1 MAQLIAVAARTIVPS
16 RMLRLLPRTPVCP
29 THVLGQPVVCMVLC
43 VCHLR
48 IIFLSPTVTLSLH
61 CRHTTSVTLMIRV
74 VVSDEA
80 EPVHFAALHKASPP
94 VNWLTRLFFFFFFY
108 VADHAKNQRA
118 QCDCRRFATLF
129 RLSRSRGRTKILA
142 ARSRII
148 LSYTYTSLCVRI
160 RPCIEPITVPPR
172 QLIRVSRA
180 RSKLSP
186 PEKRVAY
193 ANFHHGAA
201 FLREERILFF
211 FFFLP
216 RANWPTSGDKVGQKT
231 VSVDIEPRRHRRPV
245 RSSHRARR
253 VHLDERPRTNVPRIS
268 SAAVSKPFLKDSR
281 RGFEDEGGGE
291 GEWTEGWH
299 EGG

>member
-1 MAQLIAVAARTIVPS
+1 M
-16 RMLRLLPRTPVCP
+16 
-29 THVLGQPVVCMVLC
+29 
-43 VCHLR
+43 
-48 IIFLSPTVTLSLH
+48 
-61 CRHTTSVTLMIRV
+61 
-74 VVSDEA
+74 
-80 EPVHFAALHKASPP
+80 
-94 VNWLTRLFFFFFFY
+94 
-108 VADHAKNQRA
+108 ADHAKNQRA

-148 LSYTYTSLCVRI
+148 LSYTYASLCVRI

-211 FFFLP
+211 FFFFYP
-216 RANWPTSGDKVGQKT
+216 ERTGQPAATKWGKKT

-291 GEWTEGWH
+291 GE
-299 EGG
+299 

>member
-1 MAQLIAVAARTIVPS
+1 M
-16 RMLRLLPRTPVCP
+16 
-29 THVLGQPVVCMVLC
+29 
-43 VCHLR
+43 
-48 IIFLSPTVTLSLH
+48 
-61 CRHTTSVTLMIRV
+61 
-74 VVSDEA
+74 
-80 EPVHFAALHKASPP
+80 
-94 VNWLTRLFFFFFFY
+94 
-108 VADHAKNQRA
+108 ADHAKNQRA

-148 LSYTYTSLCVRI
+148 LSYTYASLCVRI

-211 FFFLP
+211 FFFFTPSEL
-216 RANWPTSGDKVGQKT
+216 ANQRRQSGAKNGFGGY
-231 VSVDIEPRRHRRPV
+231 
-245 RSSHRARR
+245 
-253 VHLDERPRTNVPRIS
+253 RTAAAS
-268 SAAVSKPFLKDSR
+268 SASPLVSS
-281 RGFEDEGGGE
+281 G
-291 GEWTEGWH
+291 
-299 EGG
+299 